1 MRETYE
7 FRVDADFSS
16 RLFGHDEC
24 KDIGSQ
30 IVHLVEVASD
40 DPRLS
45 KIGEMQRLI
54 KEEFNRSFFYG
65 WHIKRQYSKH
75 EIENANLLSLWILS
89 VFEPAGEMCGTQYD
103 EVTAC
108 PECGSGAIQT
118 SDLRLDLRKA
128 PRGKEIACTIADEV
142 VVSQRLAELMLDAG
156 LTGFEL
162 RPVRHK
168 ARYEDDPLDLH
179 KVPAGR
185 EILRKAEAENFPH
198 PTGEFYVWLNR
209 AENHDLLIK
218 AQAEY
223 VSLRNKKMNKGKPL
237 PVWYQFIPTSAEAEI
252 VPPTRIGINPFD
264 EDPKGEY
271 RCSRGDLIGLNLL
284 SEVSIAKASYNGADV
299 TASCQFIGV
308 RRGLLRPRRIILIS
322 PKMYRLLESE
332 NVKGVKTEI
341 VHII

>member
-1 MRETYE
+1 MQEIFE
-7 FRVDADFSS
+7 FRIVEKFAS
-16 RLFGHDEC
+16 RLF
-24 KDIGSQ
+24 KDNEGKKLGNSIRK
-30 IVHLVEVASD
+30 IELTAD
-40 DPRLS
+40 DPRFS
-45 KIGEMQRLI
+45 RIGDLQNEINR
-54 KEEFNRSFFYG
+54 NYSRSFFHG
-65 WHIKRQYSKH
+65 WDIRRRYTKTEKEFAACFQLIISS
-75 EIENANLLSLWILS
+75 I
-89 VFEPAGEMCGTQYD
+89 FEPAGEMCGTQYD

-128 PRGKEIACTIADEV
+128 PRGKDIACTIADEV

-179 KVPAGR
+179 KVPTGR

-209 AENHDLLIK
+209 AENQDLLIK

-223 VSLRNKKMNKGKPL
+223 VSSRNKKMNKGKPL
-237 PVWYQFIPTSAEAEI
+237 PVWYQFIPTSAETEI
-252 VPPTRIGINPFD
+252 VPPTRIGIDPFD
-264 EDPKGEY
+264 DDIKRQY

-284 SEVSIAKASYNGADV
+284 SEVTVAKASYNGADV
-299 TASCQFIGV
+299 TASRHFIGV

-332 NVKGVKTEI
+332 KIKGVMFEI
-341 VHII
+341 AHLI